1 MAKAEFLAAL
11 ERGIAAMRQGRQEI
25 SLVHHN
31 DADGI
36 ASGATLQTALHRA
49 GFSVQRIPLERVHPP
64 IIERIHTQ
72 AASTIIYADLGA
84 KGAPAISAAN
94 RGRCLTLIVDHH
106 YPEPPTDPKVLSMSS
121 ESYGVSGDLAIS
133 AATAAYF
140 FALLLDERNRDLAYL
155 GVIGAI
161 GDSHERTGR
170 LLAENREALDEA
182 VAQGQIRIEEAGG
195 KEEYVLARFGQDW
208 PLKSFAKSV
217 TTLGAA
223 GYYMNGPA
231 AAVAM
236 CLDGPSDASQSRL
249 EELNATRQT
258 AYNTVL
264 NRLKQEGFHHTD
276 HIQWFVVGNDFAPMG
291 VKMIGEFCMEIRDE
305 AFVDP
310 DKYLVGF
317 QTMLPEVPGLGTF
330 DWAAYKASMR
340 VPSSLERH
348 IVVEKTMPGLA
359 YLVSEAA
366 KAANGSIDACHD
378 YAAATVIDIGKE
390 EILIEAMEELIGSR
404 LSMQEKS

>member
-11 ERGIAAMRQGRQEI
+11 ERGIAALRQGEKEI

-36 ASGATLQTALHRA
+36 ASAAVLQTALQRA
-49 GFSVQRIPLERVHPP
+49 GFSIRRIPLERVHPP
-64 IIERIHTQ
+64 ILERIHTQ
-72 AASTIIYADLGA
+72 AASTILYVDLGA

-94 RGRCLTLIVDHH
+94 RGRRLTLILDHH
-106 YPEPPTDPKVLSMSS
+106 HPEPPTDPKVLSMSS

-133 AATAAYF
+133 AATAAYL
-140 FALLLDERNRDLAYL
+140 FALLLDEQNRDLAYL

-161 GDSHERTGR
+161 GDSHDRTGR
-170 LLAENREALDEA
+170 LIAENRKALDEA
-182 VAQGQIRIEEAGG
+182 VAQGQIRIEEADG
-195 KEEYVLARFGQDW
+195 KEEYVLTRFGQDS

-231 AAVAM
+231 VALTM
-236 CLDGPSDASQSRL
+236 CLSGPSEVSQISF
-249 EELNATRQT
+249 EELNSTRQT
-258 AYNTVL
+258 AYNAVL
-264 NRLKQEGFHHTD
+264 NRLKQDGFHHTG
-276 HIQWFVVGNDFAPMG
+276 HIQWFVVDDDFASMG

-305 AFVDP
+305 NFVDP

-317 QTMLPEVPGLGTF
+317 QTMLPEVPGLGNF
-330 DWAAYKASMR
+330 DWASYKASMR
-340 VPSSLERH
+340 VPSALERQ

-359 YLVSEAA
+359 YLVPEAA
-366 KAANGSIDACHD
+366 KTVDGSIDACHD
-378 YAAATVIDIGKE
+378 YAAATVIDKGRE
-390 EILIEAMEELIGSR
+390 AALIEAMEELIVSKLR
-404 LSMQEKS
+404 LNK